1 MWHVVVDDNDDDDD
15 DEESSTNVDWDFIFF
30 EKKIFEKNIV
40 KFIIWMQVYA
50 VLCIGAKCDSFL
62 SNWIILTELVDEIIF
77 LKMYIGK
84 FLSWIY
90 LFESYYS

>member
-40 KFIIWMQVYA
+40 KFIIWM
-50 VLCIGAKCDSFL
+50 
-62 SNWIILTELVDEIIF
+62 
-77 LKMYIGK
+77 
-84 FLSWIY
+84 
-90 LFESYYS
+90 